1 MKPLFTRLL
10 LSLTPFETSVL
21 IFISFVLF
29 YTMYDKFSGRLVPS
43 NLLRLLTFQ
52 EGVDKFLV
60 EMNKALSLSGLT
72 VLAFSF
78 FPIYKKRVRYALLW
92 NAVVQLWVH
101 AVYSTFKYYGSKN
114 IPRISTFLDWSS
126 EAIKKISIFLGIVA
140 QLVLS
145 LGYFSYINWFQLSLF
160 GLSTSVLH
168 FYTMEIDHKY
178 VLRVRPY
185 AFIVFPLSL
194 IAFVFGCKLL

>member
-1 MKPLFTRLL
+1 MKPLVKKLL
-10 LSLTPFETSVL
+10 ISLTPLETSVL
-21 IFISFVLF
+21 IFVSFVLF
-29 YTMYDKFSGRLVPS
+29 YTMYDKFTGRLVPS

-52 EGVDKFLV
+52 EGADKFLV

-92 NAVVQLWVH
+92 SAVVQLWIH
-101 AVYSTFKYYGSKN
+101 AVYSTLKYYGSKN
-114 IPRISTFLDWSS
+114 IPRISTFFDWNS
-126 EAIKKISIFLGIVA
+126 EQIKKISILLGIMA
-140 QLVLS
+140 QVVLS
-145 LGYFSYINWFQLSLF
+145 LGYFSYIGWFQLSLF
-160 GLSTSVLH
+160 GLSSSILH

-185 AFIVFPLSL
+185 AYIVFPITLL
-194 IAFVFGCKLL
+194 AFVFGCKLF